1 MPPTAAI
8 AVSESKRY
16 VIVGTSGSGK
26 STFAQALAQHL
37 GCAHVEMDSLF
48 WGADWESV
56 GQKEFLRR
64 VDAATQGDCWVAD
77 GNYTA
82 TRPLLWGRATHIIWL
97 NYSRPRTMARVLK
110 RTLQRALTREEL
122 WSGNRESLHK
132 SFFSKDSILLW
143 AHTSFARNRLK
154 YTQLQ
159 ADPDYAHL
167 KWIVFTHPSQTEAF
181 LHATAPSRGTAG

>member
-26 STFAQALAQHL
+26 STFAQSLAQHL

-48 WGADWESV
+48 WGPDWESV

-64 VDAATQGDCWVAD
+64 VDAATQGDSWVAD

-82 TRPLLWGRATHIIWL
+82 APPLLWGRATHIIWL

-110 RTLQRALTREEL
+110 RTLQRALTRKEL
-122 WSGNRESLHK
+122 WSGNRESLRK